1 MRRPVCGRQKTR
13 AGVSPPPPPMR
24 IGMRLARID
33 TCRQCRA
40 KAKKFAQIRAIGL
53 VRREIGNRKSLF
65 F

>member
-1 MRRPVCGRQKTR
+1 
-13 AGVSPPPPPMR
+13 MR